1 MFITFEGIDGC
12 GKTTQV
18 QLLAERLRS
27 IGHKVITTREPGG
40 CSIAEEIRAILKNPA
55 HTEMVPMAELML
67 FAAGRAQHIGEVVR
81 PALKSGY
88 VVLCDRFTDS
98 TRAFQGVRLGKDYH
112 GAIEGMIDL
121 ATAGLEPDLTI
132 LLDLPPE
139 DSAGRMQERKA
150 CRIDSEGVDFHH
162 KVRLA
167 YLDLARRHLGRFVVV
182 DASGTPMQVFDH
194 IVYRLNLNSKLFR
207 G

>member
-18 QLLAERLRS
+18 QLLAECLRGV
-27 IGHKVITTREPGG
+27 GHKVITTREPGG
-40 CSIAEEIRAILKNPA
+40 CFIAEEIRSILKDPS

-67 FAAGRAQHIGEVVR
+67 FAAGRAQHIEEIVR
-81 PALKSGY
+81 PALKSGH

-98 TRAFQGVRLGKDYH
+98 TRAFQGVRLGKDYQ

-121 ATAGLEPDLTI
+121 ATAGLEPDLTVF
-132 LLDLPPE
+132 LDLQPE
-139 DSAGRMQERKA
+139 EAAGRMQVRQA
-150 CRIDSEGVDFHH
+150 CRIDSEGIDFHR

-167 YLDLARRHLGRFVVV
+167 YLDLAKRYPRRFVVV

-194 IVYRLNLNSKLFR
+194 IVYRLNLKSKLFR